1 MKKVNGMT
9 IAEVCN
15 KMGAGRQ
22 FANQQ
27 IDPAVGVQL
36 HVKIG
41 DYIENNTL
49 CIVLYHNEIEFDKS
63 FLISLQNSIELTD
76 EVVQPENILL
86 GVIDCNS

>member
-1 MKKVNGMT
+1 MT

-15 KMGAGRQ
+15 KLGAGRQ

-27 IDPAVGVQL
+27 IDPAVGVHL
-36 HVKIG
+36 LVKIG
-41 DYIENNTL
+41 DYVKNDTE
-49 CIVLYHNEIEFDKS
+49 CIVLYHNEIQLDKS
-63 FLISLQNSIELTD
+63 LLIVLQNAIELTD